1 MLQPFRDRF
10 NANFTPAA
18 YTDLRSVLNRQTR
31 TEIQFR
37 VCETPC
43 FFSPDLLDRMVDAGR
58 DLTLSLLEN
67 RAYMEASDRAI
78 PELYRVPNESPR
90 PHFMT
95 VDFGF
100 VHAENGGLDFKLV
113 ELQAFPSIFGFQTLL
128 ASEYIRAYGLHPDLR
143 WFFGGRDE
151 ASYWGLLR
159 EVIVGRHDPENVVL
173 LEVTPDK
180 QKTLPDFRV
189 YEQKLGI
196 PTVDI
201 AKVRKRGNRLFYTE
215 SGRERPIHRIFNRA
229 IVDEIERRSITPGF
243 DFRDDLDVEWS
254 GHPNWYF
261 RLSKFSLPYLDHPTV
276 PKAVFLN
283 EWFDSDGPQKLPPN
297 RSEILLKP
305 LFSFAGKGI
314 HFAPTDADLAAI
326 PPSDR
331 HLYLLQERV
340 HFAPVI
346 ETPAGPTQA
355 EVRIMYVWPD
365 GDTAEL
371 EPMISLVRLGRGLMM
386 GVDHNREQVWVGGS
400 AALFPSKE
408 DSHFET
414 VEPR

>member
-1 MLQPFRDRF
+1 MLQPYRDRF

-18 YTDLRSVLNRQTR
+18 YADLRSRLNQQTG

-43 FFSPDLLDRMVDAGR
+43 FFASDLLDRMVAAGR
-58 DLTLSLLEN
+58 DLTLSLLDN
-67 RAYMEASDRAI
+67 PAYMEASNRAI
-78 PELYRVPNESPR
+78 PELYCVPDESRR

-100 VHAENGGLDFKLV
+100 VHSENGDLDFKLV

-128 ASEYIRAYGLHPDLR
+128 APEYIRAYGLDPDLR
-143 WFFGGRDE
+143 WLLGGRDE
-151 ASYWGLLR
+151 TSYWNLLQ
-159 EVIVGRHDPENVVL
+159 EVIVCRHDPENVIL

-189 YEQKLGI
+189 YERKLGI
-196 PTVDI
+196 ATVDI
-201 AKVRKRGNRLFYTE
+201 AEVQKRGNRLFYTKG
-215 SGRERPIHRIFNRA
+215 GRELPIHRIFNRA
-229 IVDEIERRSITPGF
+229 IVDEIEREAITPGF
-243 DFRDDLDVEWS
+243 DFRDDLDVEWA

-276 PKAVFLN
+276 PKAVFLD
-283 EWFDSDGPQKLPPN
+283 EWIDGDGRQRLPAN

-314 HFAPTDADLAAI
+314 QFAPTDADLAAI
-326 PPSDR
+326 PSGDR

-340 HFAPVI
+340 HFVPVI

-371 EPMISLVRLGRGLMM
+371 QPMISLVRLGRGLMM
-386 GVDHNREQVWVGGS
+386 GVDHNREQSWVGGS
-400 AALFPSKE
+400 AALFPAK
-408 DSHFET
+408 
-414 VEPR
+414 